1 MLQNLLPNLVPA
13 FLIAMPVPDV
23 SSEPISCSGL
33 SGLSTAPL
41 VYFHQDY
48 CRCSITSSVRLLPA
62 FDYFRCSIIVSVC
75 LLPLFVY
82 CRRASTAQLSGIT
95 YEKNSMHW
103 NDEMILKKNKKKY
116 TQPPID
122 HLHLPNSLLSALG
135 PRASL
140 SSPFPPTPPSP
151 PTPPLPSSHL
161 RQPEHS
167 G

>member
-1 MLQNLLPNLVPA
+1 
-13 FLIAMPVPDV
+13 MPVPDV

-116 TQPPID
+116 TQPPVG

-135 PRASL
+135 PIHLSQLTIPSDPSL
-140 SSPFPPTPPSP
+140 PSHPAPPFLPSP
-151 PTPPLPSSHL
+151 AGRALSPREGGEATQCS
-161 RQPEHS
+161 
-167 G
+167 